1 VGSFGE
7 KLRRQRELR
16 GLSLEAISTTTKI
29 GTRMLRAIED
39 EHFDQLP
46 GGVFNKGFVRAYA
59 RQVGLD
65 EDEAVTDYLTALRE
79 SQIQSQTL
87 LPNFRNGKSTS
98 DADPR
103 NPDRD
108 KLHRGN
114 DLQGRQAVSTLPKDA
129 LDENDPPA
137 APPTADRRRISNR
150 RKETRRRDDREVHAH
165 EVPSDEVRPGE
176 VASSEPIPND
186 DHDDA
191 VLSHEASS
199 LPLSFLNLTSEP
211 SSSRLPA
218 QEQIEAAAPVL
229 AEPPPQR
236 IPWEKLAVPLVV
248 IALVLASWTLHR
260 RSQSAVA
267 SQPQPTL
274 SSVSTK
280 PVLALAVATEPAV
293 SANPVPVAHPAATA
307 SAPAPVATPA
317 QPASTPT
324 AADENPPVA
333 KPHSRPVTTQS
344 PPTFTLLIRATQTSW
359 VSITAD
365 GAPVAKETLIAPA
378 HTAVRATHEIIV
390 QAGNSA
396 GISFLFNNKEIPVSG
411 NPGETR
417 TYTFDSAGMRGS
429 DTLPTSNASR

>member
-1 VGSFGE
+1 VGAFGE

-87 LPNFRNGKSTS
+87 LPNFRNGKSTIE
-98 DADPR
+98 ADPR
-103 NPDRD
+103 NPERD
-108 KLHRGN
+108 NHPRGN
-114 DLQGRQAVSTLPKDA
+114 DLQGRPAVSTLPKDA

-137 APPTADRRRISNR
+137 GPPTADRRISNR

-165 EVPSDEVRPGE
+165 EVPSEEVRPGE

-186 DHDDA
+186 DHDDE
-191 VLSHEASS
+191 VLSHVASS
-199 LPLSFLNLTSEP
+199 LPLSFLNLSSEP
-211 SSSRLPA
+211 SSSQLPA

-236 IPWEKLAVPLVV
+236 IPWEKLAVPFVV
-248 IALVLASWTLHR
+248 MALVLASWTLHR
-260 RSQSAVA
+260 RSQSAAA

-274 SSVSTK
+274 SSVSTR
-280 PVLALAVATEPAV
+280 PVLALAAATERAV
-293 SANPVPVAHPAATA
+293 SANPVPLAHPAATA
-307 SAPAPVATPA
+307 SALAPVATPA

-324 AADENPPVA
+324 EADENLPVA
-333 KPHSRPVTTQS
+333 KPHSRLVTTQA
-344 PPTFTLLIRATQTSW
+344 PPTFTVLIRATQTSW
-359 VSITAD
+359 VSIIAD

-390 QAGNSA
+390 QAANSA
-396 GISFLFNNKEIPVSG
+396 GISFLFNNKEIPPSG
-411 NPGETR
+411 GPGEMR
-417 TYTFDSAGMRGS
+417 TYTFDSTGMRGS
-429 DTLPTSNASR
+429 ATLPTSNASR

>member
-87 LPNFRNGKSTS
+87 LPNFRNGKSTIE
-98 DADPR
+98 ADPR
-103 NPDRD
+103 NPERD
-108 KLHRGN
+108 NHPRGN

-137 APPTADRRRISNR
+137 APPTADRRISNR

-165 EVPSDEVRPGE
+165 EVPSEEVRPGE

-186 DHDDA
+186 DHDDE
-191 VLSHEASS
+191 VLHVASS

-211 SSSRLPA
+211 SSSQLPA

-236 IPWEKLAVPLVV
+236 IPWEKLAVPFVV

-260 RSQSAVA
+260 RSQSAAA

-274 SSVSTK
+274 SSVSTR
-280 PVLALAVATEPAV
+280 PVLALAAATERAV
-293 SANPVPVAHPAATA
+293 SANPVPLAHRAATS

-317 QPASTPT
+317 QPASTAT
-324 AADENPPVA
+324 EADENSPVA
-333 KPHSRPVTTQS
+333 KPHSRPVTAQS

-359 VSITAD
+359 VSIIAD

-390 QAGNSA
+390 QAANSA
-396 GISFLFNNKEIPVSG
+396 GISFLFNNKEIPASG
-411 NPGETR
+411 SPGEMR

-429 DTLPTSNASR
+429 ATLPTSNASR

>member
-1 VGSFGE
+1 MGAFGE

-87 LPNFRNGKSTS
+87 LPNFRNGKSTIE
-98 DADPR
+98 ADPR
-103 NPDRD
+103 NPERD
-108 KLHRGN
+108 NHPRGN

-137 APPTADRRRISNR
+137 DPPTADRRISNR

-165 EVPSDEVRPGE
+165 EVPSEEVRPGE

-186 DHDDA
+186 DHDDE
-191 VLSHEASS
+191 VLSHVASS
-199 LPLSFLNLTSEP
+199 LPLSFLNLSSEP
-211 SSSRLPA
+211 SSSQLPA

-236 IPWEKLAVPLVV
+236 IPWEKLAVPFVV
-248 IALVLASWTLHR
+248 MALVLASWTLHR
-260 RSQSAVA
+260 RSQSAAA

-274 SSVSTK
+274 SSVSTR
-280 PVLALAVATEPAV
+280 PVLALAAATERAV
-293 SANPVPVAHPAATA
+293 SANPVPLAHPAATA
-307 SAPAPVATPA
+307 SALAPVATPA

-324 AADENPPVA
+324 EADENLPVA
-333 KPHSRPVTTQS
+333 KPHSRLVTTQA
-344 PPTFTLLIRATQTSW
+344 PPTFTVLIRATQTSW
-359 VSITAD
+359 VSIIAD

-390 QAGNSA
+390 QAANSA
-396 GISFLFNNKEIPVSG
+396 GISFLFNNKEIPPSG
-411 NPGETR
+411 GPGEMR
-417 TYTFDSAGMRGS
+417 TYTFDSTGMRGS
-429 DTLPTSNASR
+429 ATLPTSNASR